1 MLHEQRGKDVEAEIL
16 KLKVELLCRGA
27 RLGTK
32 IDRGRKVGAGPAGGR
47 CIILPGG
54 SCVNTPLWGDFVK
67 ESKLVLI
74 KRGDEWGL
82 LKGDNL
88 EAEVELVPYPRF
100 YSQKT
105 SDGVPM
111 WKVALLHGKDC
122 LATTVYQKCVYW
134 DTGKK
139 CKFCGIEL
147 SLNADKTIAIKK
159 PKQFCEVVEAAVEE
173 GVCGHIT
180 LTTGTT
186 ASRDRGAKLLA
197 EVVGEVKA
205 YKEIP
210 VHVQLEPPKNSRYLE
225 LLAEN
230 GADTIGIHVESFD
243 QRVLKEVCPGK
254 VKTEIEK
261 YFEAWRHSVE
271 LFGEGQVSSFII
283 AGLGEDD
290 ESILKGSEELAR
302 IGVIPYL
309 VPLRPI
315 IGTEFENRWPPSPL
329 RMIRLYEGI
338 ANILI
343 RYGLDPRKS
352 KAGCVRCGGCSALS
366 EAFAQHHH

>member
-1 MLHEQRGKDVEAEIL
+1 MGEGKGAEADTM

-32 IDRGRKVGAGPAGGR
+32 IDKGRKLGAGPAGGR
-47 CIILPGG
+47 YIVLPGG

-67 ESKLVLI
+67 ESQLMLV
-74 KRGDEWGL
+74 KRGGEWGL
-82 LKGDNL
+82 LRGDNL
-88 EAEVELVPYPRF
+88 EAKVEVVPYPSF

-111 WKVALLHGKDC
+111 WKVTLLHGKNC

-147 SLNADKTIAIKK
+147 SLNADTTISIKK
-159 PKQFCEVVEAAVEE
+159 PKQFREVVEAAVDE
-173 GVCGHIT
+173 GACDHIT

-186 ASRDRGAKLLA
+186 PSRDRGAKLLA
-197 EVVGEVKA
+197 EVVREVKA
-205 YKEIP
+205 YREIP
-210 VHVQLEPPKNSRYLE
+210 VHVQVEPPKDSRYLE
-225 LLAEN
+225 LLAKT
-230 GADTIGIHVESFD
+230 GVDTIGVHVESFD

-254 VKTEIEK
+254 VETEIEQ

-302 IGVIPYL
+302 IGVVPYL

-315 IGTEFENRWPPSPL
+315 IGTEFEKRRPPSPS
-329 RMIRLYEGI
+329 RMIKLYEDT
-338 ANILI
+338 ADILS

-352 KAGCVRCGGCSALS
+352 KAGCVRCGGCSTLS
-366 EAFAQHHH
+366 EAVMQHHH